1 MVQNSSICLPVAA
14 VSAAAAAEAGATA
27 AAAAATAAAAAVAGA
42 AASLRFF
49 VTPTYVSTIADV
61 ASDIKMSFNEISLQ
75 TEKKLYEDK
84 RLPVVAI
91 EVVASPP
98 HLPEATCPVT
108 RGRLAPRHARDP
120 ARGLL
125 RLRKA

>member
-1 MVQNSSICLPVAA
+1 MPCTLASGAQVQIDISCIALISSQIAVVAAAAAAAA

-75 TEKKLYEDK
+75 TEKNYMKTK
-84 RLPVVAI
+84 
-91 EVVASPP
+91 
-98 HLPEATCPVT
+98 
-108 RGRLAPRHARDP
+108 GFQ
-120 ARGLL
+120 
-125 RLRKA
+125 